1 MRAKVTRKI
10 ITAVLVVSVTCAGC
24 TKEGQKDALA
34 AVEQQDSEAMSDTQA
49 EVIKEPIEDLDEAYE
64 VILNECTKEFIGGYS
79 IDESFLSWIHANY
92 EKETVLE
99 LANEVLLGEQDVNRW
114 YELTG
119 NSIHVLWLKYCQ
131 HTGLDSD
138 TLENVYWK
146 ECASDDKVVLDFTG
160 DFNFAEGW
168 PTTEHMKAQPNGI
181 YDCFSGD
188 LLQEMTDADI
198 MVMNNEF
205 TYSNGGVPLEGKA
218 YTFRAD
224 PRDAY
229 LLNVFGTD
237 VVSLA
242 NNHAYDFGP
251 DALVDTMEALEEVGI
266 PYMGAGRNLEEAK
279 KPVYFVANGKKIAIV
294 SATQIER
301 STNYTKE
308 ATETTPGVLKTLNPD
323 KYIEVIKNAEENSDY
338 VIAFVHW
345 GTEHEERY
353 GYDQVNLAEQFVEA
367 GADAIVGGHT
377 HCLQGIQYMG
387 DVPIIYSLG
396 NFWFT
401 GSTIDTGMSQIVIN
415 KDGSMDFRFI
425 PCIQSGYKTSLV
437 TEEADKERIY
447 NYMESIS
454 TDISI
459 DENGYITNLAE

>member
-1 MRAKVTRKI
+1 MRAKITRKI
-10 ITAVLVVSVTCAGC
+10 VTAVLVVSVTCAGC
-24 TKEGQKDALA
+24 TKAGEKDALA
-34 AVEQQDSEAMSDTQA
+34 EQPGTQEVSGTQA
-49 EVIKEPIEDLDEAYE
+49 DETREPIEDLDEAYE
-64 VILNECTKEFIGGYS
+64 VILNECNKEFIGGYR

-92 EKETVLE
+92 GKDTVLK
-99 LANEVLLGEQDVNRW
+99 LSNEVLLGEQDVNCW

-119 NSIHVLWLKYCQ
+119 SSIHVLWLMYCQ

-138 TLENVYWK
+138 ALENVYWK
-146 ECASDDKVVLDFTG
+146 ECASEDKIVLDFTG

-168 PTTEHMKAQPNGI
+168 PTTEYMKAQPNGL
-181 YDCFSGD
+181 YDCISGD
-188 LLQEMTDADI
+188 LLQEMNDADI

-205 TYSNGGVPLEGKA
+205 TYSDGGEPLEGKA

-229 LLNVFGTD
+229 LLNVFGAD
-237 VVSLA
+237 AVSLA
-242 NNHAYDFGP
+242 NNHAYDYGP

-266 PYMGAGRNLEEAK
+266 PYMGAGRNLDEAK

-301 STNYTKE
+301 STNFTKE

-323 KYIEVIKNAEENSDY
+323 KYIEVIEKAEKNSDY

-345 GTEHEERY
+345 GTEHETHY
-353 GYDQVNLAEQFVEA
+353 GLDQKLLAVQFAEA

-377 HCLQGIQYMG
+377 HCLQGMEYID
-387 DVPIIYSLG
+387 DVPIIFSLG

-401 GSTIDTGMSQIVIN
+401 GSTIDTGISQIIIN
-415 KDGSMDFRFI
+415 KDGSIDFRFI
-425 PCIQSGYKTSLV
+425 PCIQSEYKTSLV
-437 TEEADKERIY
+437 TEETEKERIFD
-447 NYMESIS
+447 YMESIS
-454 TDISI
+454 ANISI
-459 DENGYITNLAE
+459 DEDGYITNLAE